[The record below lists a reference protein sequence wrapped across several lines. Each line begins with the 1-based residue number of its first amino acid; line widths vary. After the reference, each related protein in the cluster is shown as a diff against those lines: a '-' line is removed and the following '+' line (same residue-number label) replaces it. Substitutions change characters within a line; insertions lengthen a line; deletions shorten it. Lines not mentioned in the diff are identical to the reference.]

1 MTNLERLQQRLTRN
15 GTAPDPDILMDFL
28 DSAKAAILI
37 RRFPMADTLPEELE
51 PRYLDL
57 QYRLALAAYL
67 KRNADYET
75 SHSENG
81 ISRSWSSEGYPED
94 LLAEIVPLCGT
105 AR

>member
-1 MTNLERLQQRLTRN
+1 MNNLERLQQRLTRN
-15 GTAPDPDILMDFL
+15 GNTPDVDILQDFL
-28 DSAKAAILI
+28 ESAKAAILI
-37 RRFPMADTLPEELE
+37 RRYPMAETLPEELE
-51 PRYLDL
+51 PRYQDL

-67 KRNADYET
+67 KRNADFET

-81 ISRSWSSEGYPED
+81 ISRTWSSEGYPED